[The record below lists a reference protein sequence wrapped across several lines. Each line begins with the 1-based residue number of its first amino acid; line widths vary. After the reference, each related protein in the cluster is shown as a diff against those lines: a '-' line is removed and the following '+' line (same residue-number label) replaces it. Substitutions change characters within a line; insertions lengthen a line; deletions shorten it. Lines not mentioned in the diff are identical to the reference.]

1 MSTTAPAA
9 QDHALLLLR
18 EMLGPSASFR
28 DGQWTAIQKVVE
40 SRGRLLVVQKTGW
53 GKSIVYFIATR
64 MLRDHGAGPTLLI
77 SPLLS
82 LMRNQ
87 LEMAARLG
95 IRALSINSTNSEKWD
110 AVEDALHRDE
120 CDLLM
125 VSPERLANE
134 RFQSTTLRRMRRGIG
149 LFVVDEAHCISDWG
163 HDFRPDYRRI
173 LGVLRHLP
181 ARMPVLA
188 TTATANNRVI
198 DDVLQQLGPDLSLL
212 RGPMRRHSLRLQNIE
227 LPRAEQRLAWLAEHV
242 PHMAGSGIIYC
253 LTIDDCERV
262 AGWLRE
268 RGDEAAAYH
277 AGLDDEHRDILE
289 HRLVKNDV
297 KALVAT
303 VALGMGF
310 DKPDLGFVVHY
321 QRPGSVIAY
330 YQQIGRAG
338 RAVSNADAVLLF
350 GGEEDE
356 RIVEYFI
363 DNAFPSA
370 EEVRGVIEALKS
382 CAGLRWGELQQ
393 RADVSRAR
401 LEKLL
406 RLLEV
411 EGAIAHENGVYFRT
425 ASAWTFDERR
435 IEHITTQRRHE
446 LRRMRDYTYT
456 RRCLWEFLQR
466 ELDDPKITACGHCG
480 NCSTAKFP
488 VNVDHRLEAE
498 AAEYLRKDYRIIAPR
513 LNWPP
518 YSGTGWSGR
527 IPPELRVSEGRALC
541 RYGDDGWGT
550 QVRVGKYTA
559 NRFSEP
565 LVRAAAEL
573 VREIWRP
580 EPFPA
585 WVTCVPSRRN
595 PMLVRDLAERLAVA
609 LGLPFRGALQKMKDT
624 PEQKLLRHGAHQVRN
639 VADAVEVVGAEVVHA
654 PVLLVDD
661 MVDSRW
667 TMTVCG
673 ALLRKAG
680 VPVVY
685 PFALAD
691 SHGAGDGE

>member
-1 MSTTAPAA
+1 MLATTPTALEHA
-9 QDHALLLLR
+9 QELLCQ
-18 EMLGPSASFR
+18 MLGPSAVFR
-28 DGQWTAIQKVVE
+28 DGQWNAIHTVVE

-64 MLRDHGAGPTLLI
+64 MLRDSGAGPTLLI

-87 LEMAARLG
+87 LDMAERLG
-95 IRALSINSTNSEKWD
+95 IRALSINSTNAERWD
-110 AVEDALHRDE
+110 AVEDALRMDE

-134 RFQSTTLRRMRRGIG
+134 RFQSTLRLMRRGIG

-173 LGVLRHLP
+173 LAVLHHLP
-181 ARMPVLA
+181 DRMPVLA

-198 DDVLQQLGPDLSLL
+198 DDVLQQLGPNLSLI

-227 LPRAEQRLAWLAEHV
+227 LPRAEQRLAWLAEHL
-242 PHMAGSGIIYC
+242 PRMSGSGIIYC

-262 AGWLRE
+262 AGWLRA
-268 RGDEAAAYH
+268 RSLDAAAYH
-277 AGLDDEHRDILE
+277 AGLDDVRRSELE
-289 HRLVKNDV
+289 RRLLTNEV

-350 GGEEDE
+350 GGEEDD
-356 RIVEYFI
+356 RIIEYFI
-363 DNAFPSA
+363 DSAFPTRD
-370 EEVRGVIEALKS
+370 EVRAVVDVLKS
-382 CAGLRWGELQQ
+382 CSGLRWGELLE
-393 RADVSRAR
+393 RVDVARGR

-411 EGAIAHENGVYFRT
+411 EGAILHEKGVYFRT
-425 ASAWTFDERR
+425 ASRWNFDEQR
-435 IEHITTQRRHE
+435 IEHITAQRRQE
-446 LRRMRDYTYT
+446 LHRMRDYTYT

-466 ELDDPKITACGHCG
+466 ELDDPRVTPCGHCG
-480 NCSTAKFP
+480 NCSPSKFP
-488 VNVDHRLEAE
+488 HEPVPRLVAE
-498 AAEYLRKDYRIIAPR
+498 AAEYLRTDYRVIQPR
-513 LNWPP
+513 LTWPP
-518 YSGTGWSGR
+518 FVGAHWSGR
-527 IPPELRVSEGRALC
+527 IKPELRLNEGRSLC
-541 RYGDDGWGT
+541 RYGDDGWGA
-550 QVRVGKYTA
+550 QVRTGKYTA
-559 NRFSEP
+559 GRFSEQ
-565 LVRAAAEL
+565 LVRAAAAL
-573 VREIWRP
+573 VREVWFP
-580 EPFPA
+580 QPFPE
-585 WVTCVPSRRN
+585 WITCVPSRRN
-595 PMLVRDLAERLAVA
+595 PVLVHDFSERLAAA
-609 LGLPFRGALQKMKDT
+609 LHLPFRNSLAKIKDT
-624 PEQKLLRHGAHQVRN
+624 AEQKLLHNSAHQVRN
-639 VADAVEVVGAEVVHA
+639 LVGAVEVTSDTMCA

-667 TMTVCG
+667 TVTVCG
-673 ALLRKAG
+673 ALLRQAG

-691 SHGAGDGE
+691 SRTAGDER